1 VVSAASL
8 ILFSI
13 DSFEKA
19 LFCDRSSDKPRT
31 HLVATKFGPVQV
43 RVWLEDHY
51 YTFSRFL
58 VSRVLSVTKVSYAD
72 SLQIS
77 LALKKELV
85 DAGQLDV
92 TQAEMERLLFSIMRS
107 KVHILP

>member
-1 VVSAASL
+1 MVGFAQS
-8 ILFSI
+8 
-13 DSFEKA
+13 ERA
-19 LFCDRSSDKPRT
+19 LW
-31 HLVATKFGPVQV
+31 QV

-92 TQAEMERLLFSIMRS
+92 TQAEMEKLLFSIMRS
-107 KVHILP
+107 KVTTPSPLPLA

>member
-1 VVSAASL
+1 M
-8 ILFSI
+8 
-13 DSFEKA
+13 
-19 LFCDRSSDKPRT
+19 
-31 HLVATKFGPVQV
+31 

-72 SLQIS
+72 SLQSS

-92 TQAEMERLLFSIMRS
+92 TQAEMEKLLFSIMRS
-107 KVHILP
+107 KVRNLL